1 MARET
6 SRADLEDGDW
16 KSIGFGKSFFRLY
29 G

>member
-16 KSIGFGKSFFRLY
+16 KSNRLWKELFRLY